1 MVLAYAVYDLHLP
14 GCRSLKEKR
23 MIVRSLKARVR
34 NEFEVSTAEVG
45 SQDLLARAE
54 LAVAVVGPDQVPLD
68 ALLQKILAFVED
80 NLDGELLNYR
90 NEFIHVSSEQ

>member
-45 SQDLLARAE
+45 AQDLLERAE

-68 ALLQKILAFVED
+68 TLLQKILGFVED

-90 NEFIHVSSEQ
+90 NEFIHV

>member
-34 NEFEVSTAEVG
+34 NQFEVSAAEVAD
-45 SQDLLARAE
+45 QDLLQRAR
-54 LAVAVVGPDQVPLD
+54 LGVAAVGPDQEPLD
-68 ALLQKILAFVED
+68 ALLQNILTFVESH
-80 NLDGELLNYR
+80 LDGQILDYH
-90 NEFIHVSSEQ
+90 NEFIHV

>member
-1 MVLAYAVYDLHLP
+1 VVVAYAVYDLHLP

-23 MIVRSLKARVR
+23 MIVRSLKARLR
-34 NEFEVSTAEVG
+34 NDFDVSAAEVG

-54 LAVAVVGPDQVPLD
+54 LAVAAVGPDQVPLD

-90 NEFIHVSSEQ
+90 NEFIHV